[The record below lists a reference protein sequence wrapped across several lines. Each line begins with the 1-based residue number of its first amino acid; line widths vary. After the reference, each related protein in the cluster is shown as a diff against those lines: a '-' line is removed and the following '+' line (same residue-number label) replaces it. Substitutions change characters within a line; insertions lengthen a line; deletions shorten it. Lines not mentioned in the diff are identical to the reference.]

1 MLFDAERTGGAQKA
15 ALGLGLIVAA
25 IGLANAMPAF
35 GPLPRLGPFP
45 VEPLRAG
52 IFFVGTLAALATSSF
67 GSLAARKSPKF
78 IPLGIAADAVILC
91 VSLFAFWRF
100 YADVTAMGEGLFF
113 FEPFHAWT
121 ALAGCACII
130 ALCWRV
136 WGTPLAVCGIVAL
149 VYFFTGEHW
158 PGIFRTAPLDFAE
171 DTAGNLWFNLNDGV
185 LGIILGIIISTILP
199 FILLGAMLEG
209 SGGGGSLVKVSFH
222 FMRRFRGGPAHAA
235 ILASGLFGSISGS
248 SVANVVGTGVLTI
261 PMIRR
266 RGFSPS
272 FAGGVEAAASTG
284 GQLMPPIMGAAA
296 LLMADLTA
304 IPYLTIILAAL
315 VPALAYYAGLFA
327 AVVFE
332 SRRLGVGAKE
342 DDESEITRR
351 DWLNLSFVVVPI
363 GIVLTALLLGAS
375 PSGAA
380 ILALLAL
387 AAMSFF
393 NPEVRRDPMRVV
405 LALAKGG
412 VNVGRLLMSVG
423 VVGIIVAVMQSTG
436 LPTNFANLAGAASG
450 TLPATLALAALSA
463 LVLGMGM
470 PTLPA
475 YLTIVII
482 LGPSLFTLGLEPL
495 VAHMF
500 VFYFGVAS
508 AITPPVAIAAY
519 AAAGISGAPPLRTA
533 LAAVRIGMMIF
544 PVPFAFALNP
554 VMLAVPESGAA
565 FEWGAFLSVVF
576 RLLLCI
582 YMLASATSGVDRER
596 MGWTQ
601 ILFRLAAAVLLL
613 VPDAAIHWIAAA
625 FSIALI
631 VSHRITPPKPTK
643 GPQ

>member
-1 MLFDAERTGGAQKA
+1 MTPSAEGGAREKA
-15 ALGLGLIVAA
+15 ALGVGLVVALV
-25 IGLANAMPAF
+25 GLANSMPAF

-45 VEPLRAG
+45 AEPLRAL
-52 IFFVGTLAALATSSF
+52 IFALSVFSALCVASF
-67 GSLAARKSPKF
+67 HSLLSGKSRKF
-78 IPLGIAADAVILC
+78 APLGAVMDAVVLC
-91 VSLFAFWRF
+91 VALFAFWRF
-100 YADVTAMGEGLFF
+100 YADVTAIDEGLFF
-113 FEPFHAWT
+113 FDPFHAWT
-121 ALAGCACII
+121 ALAGCACIV

-136 WGTPLAVCGIVAL
+136 WGAPLAVCGIVAL
-149 VYFFTGEHW
+149 LYFLTSEHW
-158 PGIFRTAPLDFAE
+158 PGIFKTAPLDFAE
-171 DTAGNLWFNLNDGV
+171 DVAGNLWFNLNDGV
-185 LGIILGIIISTILP
+185 LGIIFGVIVSTILP

-209 SGGGGSLVKVSFH
+209 SGGGGALVKISFH
-222 FMRRFRGGPAHAA
+222 LMRRFRGGPAHAA
-235 ILASGLFGSISGS
+235 ILASGMFGAVSGS
-248 SVANVVGTGVLTI
+248 AVANVVGTGVLTI

-266 RGFSPS
+266 RGFSPA

-304 IPYLTIILAAL
+304 IPYLTVIIAAL

-327 AVVFE
+327 AVAFE
-332 SRRLGVGAKE
+332 SRRMGVEAKE
-342 DDESEITRR
+342 DGDSQVTRG
-351 DWLNLSFVVVPI
+351 DWIKLALVAVPVATVVA
-363 GIVLTALLLGAS
+363 ALVYGAS

-380 ILALLAL
+380 ILALMIL
-387 AAMSFF
+387 AAMSFL
-393 NPEVRRDPMRVV
+393 NPEVRRAPFKIV

-412 VNVGRLLMSVG
+412 ANVARLLMAVG
-423 VVGIIVAVMQSTG
+423 VVGIIVGVMQSTG

-450 TLPATLALAALSA
+450 ALLTTLALAALSA

-482 LGPSLFTLGLEPL
+482 LGPSLFALGLEPL
-495 VAHMF
+495 TAHMF

-519 AAAGISGAPPLRTA
+519 AAAGVSGAPPLRTA

-554 VMLAVPESGAA
+554 VMLMVPESGAA

-582 YMLASATSGVDRER
+582 YMLASAASGMDRER
-596 MGWTQ
+596 MGWAQ
-601 ILFRLAAAVLLL
+601 IGFRLAAAVFLLA
-613 VPDAAIHWIAAA
+613 PSAAVHWGAAA
-625 FSIALI
+625 LAAALI
-631 VSHRITPPKPTK
+631 ASHRIAPRESTK
-643 GPQ
+643 GLR